1 MTYPYSPDG
10 LTGRPFFTTTD
21 LAYRL
26 QLDPTA
32 MNTDAAA
39 MLAQLASDAVR
50 EEIRQKVDYVVGDTV
65 TLYGDNGEVLLL
77 PERPVLNVSS
87 VVLAGVT
94 LTPTQVNTTTNML
107 MFDARPDGAL
117 RRVVYGG
124 SFYAAQLY
132 YKWPLGVPVTVTYD
146 HGYQVV
152 PSAMTHVAIE
162 LAAAAYSNPELHES
176 ERIGWVEWTTRRLG
190 LDMTAEQRTSL
201 DVYRNVSLFV

>member
-10 LTGRPFFTTTD
+10 LTGNPFFTPTD
-21 LAYRL
+21 LANRL
-26 QLDPTA
+26 QIDPTA
-32 MNTDAAA
+32 MNTDAAV

-50 EEIRQKVDYVVGDTV
+50 EEIRQKVDYTVGDQI
-65 TLYGDNGEVLLL
+65 TLWGDNGEVLVL
-77 PERPVLNVSS
+77 PERPVVNVSS

-94 LTPTQVNTTTNML
+94 LTPTVVNATTNML
-107 MFDARPDGAL
+107 MFDWRPEGAL

-124 SFYAAQLY
+124 SFYASQLF
-132 YKWPLGVPVTVTYD
+132 YKWPLGVPVSITYD

-176 ERIGWVEWTTRRLG
+176 ERVGWVEWTTRRLG
-190 LDMTAEQRTSL
+190 LDMTADQRTSL
-201 DVYRNVSLFV
+201 DIYRNVSLLV